1 MDGAQVGP
9 GSEQPG
15 EGQRPRAQAASGG
28 IGQGDRTSK
37 QLVGAGARKAASAAR
52 GARVAASFT
61 PAGYPLRYGPPWR
74 WAIVTAMAAAVG
86 LRFGVTWST
95 PGLMVWGAGLAML
108 AVSDLERMILPKRL
122 VYATLAVT
130 VGWLVLAAGMHG
142 SWGRLGGALLAAAV
156 AEGLFAGVALTRP
169 ESLGF
174 GDVRLVGLIGLGV
187 GWVGPWLVA
196 VGVAAGVMAAGVVA

>member
-1 MDGAQVGP
+1 
-9 GSEQPG
+9 
-15 EGQRPRAQAASGG
+15 
-28 IGQGDRTSK
+28 
-37 QLVGAGARKAASAAR
+37 
-52 GARVAASFT
+52 
-61 PAGYPLRYGPPWR
+61 
-74 WAIVTAMAAAVG
+74 MAAAVG

-156 AEGLFAGVALTRP
+156 AEGLFAAVALTRP

-196 VGVAAGVMAAGVVA
+196 VGVAAGVMAAGVVALAGVAAGRLSWQSRLPVGAFLAAAGVVTVLVWG